1 MKETHEKTTSEKR
14 QDERSENGRRGF
26 LKKAAYVAPTL
37 ISLGTLL
44 RTTDAK
50 ADFGPPPSAPANW

>member
-1 MKETHEKTTSEKR
+1 MKETQEKRTSEKR
-14 QDERSENGRRGF
+14 QDERSENERRSF

-50 ADFGPPPSAPANW
+50 ADFGPPPSAPRNW